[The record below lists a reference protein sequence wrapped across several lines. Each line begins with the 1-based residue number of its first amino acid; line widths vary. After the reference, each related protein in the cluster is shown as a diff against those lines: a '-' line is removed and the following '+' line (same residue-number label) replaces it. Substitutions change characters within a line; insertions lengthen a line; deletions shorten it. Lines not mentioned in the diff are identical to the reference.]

1 MTASRSDPGPPSRS
15 DPGPP
20 SRSDPG
26 PLSRSESPGPLSR
39 HLVLRAAEARFLGPP
54 DWAPAAIGARRWSAI
69 DDRNGATVGAVHTG
83 FGICELE
90 PGGSLPGH
98 VHSFEQSFFILQG
111 EVVLTTAEG
120 SFLLGPDDYGLV
132 PVGVPHAW
140 RNEGGV
146 TARWADM
153 LAPQPRR
160 HYHDDTMRVD
170 LAHEA
175 RAVRP
180 NLKDPRTRS
189 FGHIAAASMS
199 GPSPDEVSMRT
210 ARLVYSG
217 ITVKMMVDTDLG
229 AQLQTMFMVQYE
241 ADGVAGPHDHP
252 FEETYLIL
260 AGRDRRDVR
269 RAALPA
275 GAGRHRLGRRRVRAL
290 VPERGPRAGALARDA
305 GTAAAGPAFLPVRR
319 GLGLP
324 ARDRSARRHRR
335 PGKQGDTAAM
345 SSLVIVGGTSGLGL
359 EIARHYADAG
369 HRVTLTGRDA
379 DRAAAAA
386 KDVGGDT
393 TGLALDL
400 AAPKDIGPALAGI
413 ESVDGLVLAAIERDV
428 NTVTDY
434 DIDRALRLVTLKLVG
449 YTEVVH
455 ALRSRIAPDGAIV
468 LFGGLAK
475 ERPYPGST
483 TVSTVNGGV
492 AGLLNTLVVELAPI
506 RVNAIHP
513 GIVGDSPYWRD
524 RDLSHV
530 IARTPCGQLARMTDI
545 VDAVAFLLGNRAVN
559 GVSLNVDGGW
569 LLG

>member
-1 MTASRSDPGPPSRS
+1 
-15 DPGPP
+15 
-20 SRSDPG
+20 
-26 PLSRSESPGPLSR
+26 
-39 HLVLRAAEARFLGPP
+39 
-54 DWAPAAIGARRWSAI
+54 
-69 DDRNGATVGAVHTG
+69 
-83 FGICELE
+83 
-90 PGGSLPGH
+90 
-98 VHSFEQSFFILQG
+98 
-111 EVVLTTAEG
+111 
-120 SFLLGPDDYGLV
+120 
-132 PVGVPHAW
+132 
-140 RNEGGV
+140 
-146 TARWADM
+146 
-153 LAPQPRR
+153 
-160 HYHDDTMRVD
+160 
-170 LAHEA
+170 
-175 RAVRP
+175 
-180 NLKDPRTRS
+180 
-189 FGHIAAASMS
+189 
-199 GPSPDEVSMRT
+199 
-210 ARLVYSG
+210 
-217 ITVKMMVDTDLG
+217 
-229 AQLQTMFMVQYE
+229 
-241 ADGVAGPHDHP
+241 
-252 FEETYLIL
+252 
-260 AGRDRRDVR
+260 
-269 RAALPA
+269 
-275 GAGRHRLGRRRVRAL
+275 
-290 VPERGPRAGALARDA
+290 
-305 GTAAAGPAFLPVRR
+305 
-319 GLGLP
+319 
-324 ARDRSARRHRR
+324 
-335 PGKQGDTAAM
+335 M
-345 SSLVIVGGTSGLGL
+345 SSVLVVGGTSGLGL
-359 EIARHYADAG
+359 EIARYYADGG

-386 KDVGGDT
+386 KDIGGDT

-492 AGLLNTLVVELAPI
+492 TGLLNTLVVELAPI

-530 IARTPCGQLARMTDI
+530 IARTPCGQLARMADI